1 VHDPLVFRGQV
12 EWLRIEARIEEQSR
26 WLLVDLDYTYAVH
39 DTEGASRAVNHNEPL
54 AGVVGILEAK
64 ELGSVETGV
73 WRVGE
78 HVLEKLPAV
87 REVTVRAT
95 DQSMLEAHAV
105 AGFKVIRTFR

>member
-1 VHDPLVFRGQV
+1 VHDPLVFREQV

-26 WLLVDLDYTYAVH
+26 WLLVDLDYTYAAH
-39 DTEGASRAVNHNEPL
+39 DTEGASRVVNHNEPL
-54 AGVVGILEAK
+54 AGVVDILAK
-64 ELGSVETGV
+64 ELGSVETVV

-78 HVLEKLPAV
+78 HVLEKFPAV
-87 REVTVRAT
+87 GEVAVTAT

>member
-1 VHDPLVFRGQV
+1 VYDPLVFLGQV

-26 WLLVDLDYTYAVH
+26 WLLVDLDYTHAAQH
-39 DTEGASRAVNHNEPL
+39 DTEGASRVVNHNEPL
-54 AGVVGILEAK
+54 AGVVDILAK
-64 ELGSVETGV
+64 ELGSVETVV

-78 HVLEKLPAV
+78 HVLEKFPAV